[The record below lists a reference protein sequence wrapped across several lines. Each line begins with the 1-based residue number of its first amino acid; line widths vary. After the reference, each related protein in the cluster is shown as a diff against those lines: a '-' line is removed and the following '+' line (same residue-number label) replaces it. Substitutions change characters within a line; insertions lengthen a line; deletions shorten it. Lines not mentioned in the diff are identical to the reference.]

1 MIRGLSLRGER
12 YLLKSDI
19 VTVIIFACFDLG
31 LSERRARWISAAI
44 ARTSHAFTVHHCPTL
59 GVMLPN
65 CVLGTFRNRCLL
77 VGCFKSGQEIQAM
90 KTSGTLTFKG
100 KLPCHIGTLSYFIS
114 LSSVL
119 IRHIGR
125 IQLSE
130 MCPARHFIDPF
141 SCE

>member
-19 VTVIIFACFDLG
+19 VTVIIFACFRPGPLRKKGTADFGGYCTDVPRLYSSSLSNLG
-31 LSERRARWISAAI
+31 CDAPKR
-44 ARTSHAFTVHHCPTL
+44 
-59 GVMLPN
+59 
-65 CVLGTFRNRCLL
+65 VLGTFRNRCLL
-77 VGCFKSGQEIQAM
+77 VGCFESGQEIQAM

-130 MCPARHFIDPF
+130 M
-141 SCE
+141 